1 MNHVIPFPP
10 PTPELPSDPVP
21 ALLDANI
28 RVVAFAR
35 AIAAGYTFEYD
46 RGANAFRIGERV
58 LS

>member
-1 MNHVIPFPP
+1 MSNIIPFPIP
-10 PTPELPSDPVP
+10 DVPSDPVP

-35 AIAAGYTFEYD
+35 ALVAAGYTFTYD
-46 RGANAFRIGERV
+46 AEVNAFRIAERV